1 MAAAGVGLE
10 WPEATAAPCSQGRME
25 AGQSGS
31 AGLMEAHTWAWLLD
45 GQGCAVHT
53 PTPEPGPLGEKGPR
67 PERRGAGAG
76 GCLPG
81 ALSLWRASSWRQQEL
96 GGRGQLAELWLKG
109 ALGVKRNWQ
118 GSLAALWIRADPGSS
133 QQWLQ
138 LSGKLGRGWSI
149 LGPLSTPI
157 RPSRCANGWVVLCGR
172 WGAAASGAELEALSR
187 RLIKI

>member
-76 GCLPG
+76 SGVGQHLLDDFAVCCRNVATCIMDVASHYIVGEVRLQNDV
-81 ALSLWRASSWRQQEL
+81 LWVHMHLRKEGNRW
-96 GGRGQLAELWLKG
+96 
-109 ALGVKRNWQ
+109 KR
-118 GSLAALWIRADPGSS
+118 I
-133 QQWLQ
+133 
-138 LSGKLGRGWSI
+138 
-149 LGPLSTPI
+149 
-157 RPSRCANGWVVLCGR
+157 
-172 WGAAASGAELEALSR
+172 
-187 RLIKI
+187 